1 AKHEKNFKPDQE
13 KAKIATYFNEKQ
25 SLTNSSTKPFVRL
38 FPSRNC
44 QRWGIVSFA
53 IRSRFYQFFTKK
65 VVTH

>member
-44 QRWGIVSFA
+44 QRWDYIIYYDSALRYCLVFIKNCG
-53 IRSRFYQFFTKK
+53 Y
-65 VVTH
+65 